1 MKSLLTCLAFALFA
15 ACCCE
20 HLRAEPVVKNANFV
34 QITKQY
40 QYPNTQLVS
49 MPGMIEQVVGE
60 DEKYFTLST
69 PTGGTVKIPKALAQ
83 KVSLEVA
90 VKGLIAERT
99 MTNKALM
106 NIAGYVGRLEVENK
120 RLEAERRLPNAQ
132 AKVAPG
138 LPANQPGPQDVFA
151 LLEGSRI
158 HADDG
163 TFLGKISRDR
173 FAADSIANQFG
184 THGSKFEAESIFN
197 EFGKYGGKFSAMSPY
212 NKFSTTPPKITLN
225 NGKWIYLT
233 INRFQTPRLDPFE
246 VVNWMKAQ

>member
-1 MKSLLTCLAFALFA
+1 MKNFLTCLAFAFFA

-20 HLRAEPVVKNANFV
+20 HLRAEPVVTNANFV

-49 MPGMIEQVVGE
+49 TPGMIEQVVGE

-69 PTGGTVKIPKALAQ
+69 PTGGTVKIPKALARR
-83 KVSLEVA
+83 VSLEVA
-90 VKGLIAERT
+90 VKGLIAERA

-106 NIAGYVGRLEVENK
+106 NIAGYVGSLEAENK
-120 RLEAERRLPNAQ
+120 RLEAERRQPHAQ

-138 LPANQPGPQDVFA
+138 LPANQPGPQDIFA

-163 TFLGKISRDR
+163 TFLGKISRDQ